1 MTENREQGA
10 RRETR
15 DFALAIRA
23 IGEEGVIEGYAA
35 IFGEKN
41 GHNEIVQ
48 PGAFAETLSQHRA
61 AGTMPFMFRNHSS
74 NDVIGFWEEMEE
86 DQRGLR
92 VKGQLLLEK
101 QIGRDAYIDVKKAQ
115 VRGLSVGF
123 IAKED
128 EYDYK
133 TNTRIIRA
141 MDLFEVSLVA
151 FPSAKSANLYM
162 IRSENVDQIFKPSD
176 AERLLRDAAPDVFSK
191 ATATAF
197 VSRLMRMGA
206 ERREAEIATERA
218 NMAAERLLRSLQ
230 S

>member
-1 MTENREQGA
+1 MFNERDNGA

-15 DFALAIRA
+15 DFALDLRA
-23 IGEEGVIEGYAA
+23 AGDEGVIEGYAA

-41 GHNEIVQ
+41 GHDEIVQ
-48 PGAFAETLSQHRA
+48 PGAFSETLSNHRA
-61 AGTMPFMFRNHSS
+61 AGTMPFMFRNHSY

-86 DQRGLR
+86 DNLGLR

-115 VRGLSVGF
+115 VRGLSIGF

-141 MDLFEVSLVA
+141 IDLYEVSLVA
-151 FPSAKSANLYM
+151 FPSAKSANLYS
-162 IRSENVDQIFKPSD
+162 IRSEDIDQIVKPSD
-176 AERLLRDAAPDVFSK
+176 AEKFLRNVGPNAFSK

-197 VSRLMRMGA
+197 VSRLMRMGE
-206 ERREAEIATERA
+206 ERREAEIATRRA
-218 NMAAERLLRSLQ
+218 AQAAESLLRSIQ

>member
-15 DFALAIRA
+15 DFSLSLRA
-23 IGEEGVIEGYAA
+23 TGDEGIIEGHAA

-41 GHNEIVQ
+41 GHNEIVL
-48 PGAFAETLSQHRA
+48 PGAFTETLSSHRA

-74 NDVIGFWEEMEE
+74 NDVIGVWEEMEE
-86 DQRGLR
+86 DKRGLR
-92 VKGQLLLEK
+92 VKGRFLLEK
-101 QIGRDAYIDVKKAQ
+101 QIGRDAYVDVKKAQ

-123 IAKED
+123 IATED

-133 TNTRIIRA
+133 TNTRIIRS
-141 MDLFEVSLVA
+141 MDLYEVSLVA
-151 FPSAKSANLYM
+151 FPSAKSANILNV
-162 IRSENVDQIFKPSD
+162 RSEGIDQILKPSD
-176 AERLLRDAAPDVFSK
+176 AERWLRDAAADVSK
-191 ATATAF
+191 SQATAF
-197 VSRLMRMGA
+197 VSRLLRMGA

-218 NMAAERLLRSLQ
+218 NQAAKRLLRSLQ